1 MKLYHHPLSS
11 NARKPLMVASA
22 LGVEL
27 ELHNVALEKGE
38 QKRAE
43 FLALNP
49 SGAVPVLVDGD
60 LVLPESNA
68 IMVYLC
74 EIAGEKGEVLYP
86 RGAKAHAPILR
97 WLFWASNHMGPAIAG
112 LNFENNLKKL
122 FGQGEADAGQVA
134 RHERFFTQ
142 FASVLDGVLAGS
154 KYLVGDA
161 PTLADYGVSA
171 PFMYEKAAKLPMD
184 GYEHLRAWLGRMHE
198 TEAWK
203 KTDPFKG

>member
-11 NARKPLMVASA
+11 NARKPLMVAKA
-22 LGVEL
+22 LGIDL
-27 ELHNVALEKGE
+27 ELSNVALEKGE
-38 QKRAE
+38 QKHAE
-43 FLALNP
+43 FLSLNP

-74 EIAGEKGEVLYP
+74 ETAGEKGEALFP
-86 RGAKAHAPILR
+86 RGAKAHAPVLR

-142 FASVLDGVLAGS
+142 FAKVIDGVLARS
-154 KYLVGDA
+154 TFLVGDA
-161 PTLADYGVSA
+161 PTLADYAVSA

-184 GYEHLRAWLGRMHE
+184 GHEHLRAWLGRMHALP
-198 TEAWK
+198 AWK
-203 KTDPFKG
+203 ATDPFGG